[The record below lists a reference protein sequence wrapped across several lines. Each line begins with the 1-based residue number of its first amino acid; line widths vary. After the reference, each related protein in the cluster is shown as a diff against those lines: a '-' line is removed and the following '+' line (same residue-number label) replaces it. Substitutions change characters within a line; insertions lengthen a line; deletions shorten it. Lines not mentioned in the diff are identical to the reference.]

1 MGPAWRRIVQVIGAR
16 WGWEPRRARALG
28 QWGDL
33 FQPRFCASVTSKISM
48 EVAHTAVEKLSSSHS
63 GSSPIFNGLHDRGS
77 SRQAPAQLDVSTS
90 LAFVACD
97 ADHAQE
103 SSAFVHW
110 VSLPHELEPSAADA
124 HCEPPASHTEPWQTY
139 GGGGGIDGGA
149 GGDGGR
155 GGDTGGDGRAGGGG
169 NAGGDCGG
177 SGRGAQQVPQVPPQ
191 MGHSVQ
197 YPHFPVYTQCESA
210 RRWTCGVVAAASRI
224 SRSMKRHRMV
234 LLRCA
239 AFQGARI
246 DR

>member
-97 ADHAQE
+97 ADHRIATICVGGHWRA
-103 SSAFVHW
+103 SA
-110 VSLPHELEPSAADA
+110 PRPSAQVRRP
-124 HCEPPASHTEPWQTY
+124 CTP
-139 GGGGGIDGGA
+139 DGTRL
-149 GGDGGR
+149 GR
-155 GGDTGGDGRAGGGG
+155 CRQRRFMTRNTSAPSLTGLRLTPIMRRTWHGR
-169 NAGGDCGG
+169 
-177 SGRGAQQVPQVPPQ
+177 
-191 MGHSVQ
+191 
-197 YPHFPVYTQCESA
+197 
-210 RRWTCGVVAAASRI
+210 
-224 SRSMKRHRMV
+224 
-234 LLRCA
+234 
-239 AFQGARI
+239 
-246 DR
+246 